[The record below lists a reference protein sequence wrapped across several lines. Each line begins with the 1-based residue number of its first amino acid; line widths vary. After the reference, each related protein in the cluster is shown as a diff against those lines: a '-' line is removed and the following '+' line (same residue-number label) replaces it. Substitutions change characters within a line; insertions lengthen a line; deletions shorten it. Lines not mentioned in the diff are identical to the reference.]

1 MSPDCSKV
9 WTRKHIRSCFTL
21 TFITGPLKQHKAQVL
36 FDKERALLPATQ
48 PIIEGKLEAKRIER
62 KMDKLTKEIR
72 ELRRKHEEE
81 IRVLNQYHGELVAR
95 RNICL
100 NRKTQ
105 ERSSFVRACPQ
116 EECRGFLSTQWKCGI
131 CEKWTCPTCHVIKGY
146 TRDAPHTCNPDD
158 VATAALIATDTK
170 PCPKCAT
177 GIFKIDGCDQM
188 WCTQCHTAFSWRT
201 GRIENHIHNPH
212 FFEWQRR
219 TGGGQAP
226 RNPND
231 VQCGRA
237 LDNYLYESFSRLIRI
252 YYPNATN
259 RVDVLERLDRT
270 IRGGIHILRVERPD
284 PVNYANRHEDMRV
297 QYLMNN
303 ISEAAMRRELEKDDK
318 KHHKQ
323 QELNDIYTL
332 LINTITDIL
341 YRFLDELENNK
352 ADIRWRSCIDTTTLD
367 EEYAIIRYANECLAD
382 VAHTYSCARVLISS
396 PLWIV
401 RGKDRIREH
410 LAALERQK
418 AGPPPA
424 EIVVENSNNEK

>member
-1 MSPDCSKV
+1 MSPECAKV
-9 WTRKHIRSCFTL
+9 WTRKHIRSSFTL

-48 PIIEGKLEAKRIER
+48 PIIEGKIKAKRIGKKIAEIN
-62 KMDKLTKEIR
+62 DKIS
-72 ELRRKHEEE
+72 ELRQK
-81 IRVLNQYHGELVAR
+81 QTELYEKQR
-95 RNICL
+95 TYL

-105 ERSSFVRACPQ
+105 ERSAFVRACPQ
-116 EECRGFLSTQWKCGI
+116 EDCRGFLSTQWKCGI
-131 CEKWTCPTCHVIKGY
+131 CQKWTCPDCHIIKGY
-146 TRDAPHTCNPDD
+146 TRDEPHTCNADD
-158 VATAALIATDTK
+158 VATAALLATDTK

-231 VQCGRA
+231 MQCGRA
-237 LDNYLYESFSRLIRI
+237 LDNYLYDSFSRLIRI
-252 YYPNATN
+252 SYPTATN
-259 RVDVLERLDRT
+259 RHDVLRRLDNT
-270 IRGGIHILRVERPD
+270 IRGGIHILRVERPA
-284 PVNYANRHEDMRV
+284 PVDYAARNEEMRV
-297 QYLMNN
+297 QYLMNL
-303 ISEAAMRRELEKDDK
+303 ITEEAMRRELEKDDK

-332 LINTITDIL
+332 LITTITDIL
-341 YRFLDELENNK
+341 YRFLDELEQKKN
-352 ADIRWRSCIDTTTLD
+352 DIAWRSYIDTTTLD

-382 VAHTYSCARVLISS
+382 VAHTYSCARVLINS
-396 PLWIV
+396 PLEIV
-401 RGKDRIREH
+401 RGKERIRHH
-410 LAALERQK
+410 LEELERQK
-418 AGPPPA
+418 AGPLPEA
-424 EIVVENSNNEK
+424 I